1 MALPAI
7 LLALLGG
14 SGAAA
19 GAGAGAAGAGTAAAG
34 TGAALT
40 AGELAAAGAGTGAV
54 LAPATGAS
62 AAGTGAAPGM
72 GMSSLMGMLSG
83 GGGKGNNA
91 AGMMKALQGQM
102 GGLPQMQSP
111 PQTSIGELS
120 RPAPAATTSQKMDMM
135 LDRFGGPQ
143 GVMNMLGGIRSTHKQ
158 APPFPG
164 QIPDT
169 PTQNPFETALMERP
183 LVNLGMGRVQR
194 RGRRR

>member
-1 MALPAI
+1 MPLPAF

-14 SGAAA
+14 SS
-19 GAGAGAAGAGTAAAG
+19 AAGAGTAAG
-34 TGAALT
+34 TALT
-40 AGELAAAGAGTGAV
+40 AGELAAAGAGTGVA

-62 AAGTGAAPGM
+62 AVGAGAAPGM

-83 GGGKGNNA
+83 GKGKGNNA
-91 AGMMKALQGQM
+91 SGMLQALQGQM
-102 GGLPQMQSP
+102 GPQAPMQSP
-111 PQTSIGELS
+111 PSTPMGELS
-120 RPAPAATTSQKMDMM
+120 RPAPQATRSQKMDMM

-143 GVMNMLGGIRSTHKQ
+143 GVMSMLQGMKSTHKP

-164 QIPDT
+164 QVPAT